1 MLTIYGVTKGHL
13 EERQHI
19 APRSLIRLTDPEDW
33 EVDYVRKTCGNIDGS
48 DLRVAMDD
56 DEPARFEEH
65 GAYSLLVVDMP
76 VPGTATGR
84 RTRTAPTRSPS
95 SRRPTAASSPPRA
108 STSPRLTASTTSQRK
123 VTIVDGK
130 SRLRL
135 RPAPEHGGLPISAT
149 CAPSRRRRA
158 ELVSGLDRT
167 TQRTRVSD
175 LVALHGL
182 EADIVYLETSL
193 SGNRAVLERAARS
206 PRILADKVDET
217 LFDDILIEIRQ
228 ADEMARTYRQLITST
243 RELFSSVMD
252 NGLNA
257 TMKFLAAVTIVLAIP
272 TMIAGFYGMNVDS
285 AGMPFADSPF
295 GFLIVAA
302 LSVIVCVIVV
312 RVLKKRDLL

>member
-33 EVDYVRKTCGNIDGS
+33 EIDYVRKTCGNIDGS

-65 GAYSLLVVDMP
+65 GAYSLLVVDVP
-76 VPGTATGR
+76 VLEKHGKSDAYRAYPL
-84 RTRTAPTRSPS
+84 SII
-95 SRRPTAASSPPRA
+95 TAANGSVI
-108 STSPRLTASTTSQRK
+108 TTSRIDFASLDREHAEQRK
-123 VTIVDGK
+123 VTIKDGK
-130 SRLRL
+130 SRLVYDLLMNMAVSYQRYL
-135 RPAPEHGGLPISAT
+135 RAIE
-149 CAPSRRRRA
+149 RRRA
-158 ELVSGLDRT
+158 ELVSGLDHHT
-167 TQRTRVSD
+167 KVSD

-206 PRILADKVDET
+206 QRILADKIDEM

-252 NGLNA
+252 NSLNA

-285 AGMPFADSPF
+285 AGMPFANSPF
-295 GFLIVAA
+295 GFLIVAV
-302 LSVIVCVIVV
+302 LSAVVCVIVV
-312 RVLKKRDLL
+312 RVLKERDLL